1 MVKNCQK
8 LEVTFFYRNMNSNRN
23 GWDST
28 KRAKMLYFHCG
39 PSTKILKKDRKKI
52 ERYIQNIKN
61 IYKLKW
67 SSP

>member
-39 PSTKILKKDRKKI
+39 PSTKKI
-52 ERYIQNIKN
+52 ERYIQNRKN